1 MPNSDLPQQRPNS
14 PGLTALAYRISDYS
28 SAKQCALESLYQ
40 VILPGGATL
49 VALRTRDEDDT
60 AIALIDAWAMVI
72 DVLTFYQERIAN
84 EGYWRT
90 ATERRSL
97 LELAR
102 AIGCELQP
110 GVAASTYLT
119 FNVESIPTAPAQVTV
134 PAGTQIASIPGE
146 NEQSQIFETS
156 EPLTARADWNVLK
169 PRLMRPQTLTP
180 QTQYLYLQGLNLQ
193 LQVGDRVLLL
203 DEPLPGETL
212 GDNWSLL
219 TLTAV
224 DLLSATGQTRI
235 AWEFQPTGTI
245 TPRRPRLFAFRQQM
259 FLFGNLAP
267 RWETLPA
274 DVKQQYSPILGGC
287 LHFTGGEWRSVSLGL
302 PTIDLRCLA
311 GSGSCLFVGTLGSGI
326 FRSLNRGASWQQV
339 TIGLSNLA
347 IETLYCSEQG
357 HVFAG
362 TPGGGVFRS
371 RDEGATWAAIGT
383 GSVRVYATEPNR
395 VQSVNTALPNTVVRC
410 LLMDTVASPLGSGT
424 VTSGENNTIRG
435 TQTQFRS
442 ELSVGES
449 IMVGN
454 QTRQIR
460 EINSDTEL
468 KITHAFEPAMRD
480 EQFFIV
486 TSSRGSGTI
495 SNGENNTLCGDQTQ
509 FRTELS
515 VGESITINEQT
526 YQIREINSDTELK
539 ITHAFDP
546 AVTAAP
552 FTTPER
558 TFLFAGTDDGVYRS
572 TNQGQDWYSHGLAAR
587 SIRALLLLSPFL
599 YAATDQGVYGFSI
612 RHYGGQWE
620 LIDPDFTQ
628 SITCLASLRF
638 SLRLNLGQANEKIHL
653 FAGTASD
660 GVYRLSDV
668 SNTWEKT
675 WSPSQLDITAL
686 AVNGTTLYAGTG
698 SGKVFVSQDGGESW
712 QDLSQAAIATAVT
725 ALTVVQDDLFVST
738 RFGGFVNA
746 DWSGSGQPITN
757 TVPTS
762 SESVPVPPTSHLNL
776 NAIYPQILPHSWL
789 VLWNQ
794 GQVQPLQVQTL
805 TTVSSTGFTLSTQVT
820 RLTFQSDFN
829 PVPYPPQ
836 TTIVL
841 AHSEP
846 LTLADISLTLENQQ
860 QQIDTAIANPN
871 LAMPSALSQSECFQ
885 DPVGVDR
892 MYLEQFVQG
901 LQPGQKIIVSGQH
914 PRVEIIQVGGVFR
927 QNPSQDI
934 WQPDN
939 QGLTNLAVLSLLT
952 ISSGETFAGT
962 TRGLFRRQSS
972 SQRWQ
977 QIEDSNQPGSGIL
990 ADRQITVLCANS
1002 SGRLFAGTN
1011 QGLVRSLDQGDT
1023 WHSLDGLPPSQIY
1036 ALTSFIE
1043 GNHGA
1048 FLFVAT
1054 GEGLFRSRDN
1064 GDTWTAINR
1073 DLLGVQVQ
1081 CLAINEQA
1089 CLFAGT
1095 LRHGVFRSQ
1104 DWGDTWKQVGYS
1116 GKTGTGAIASTE
1128 TTVLGTGTVFS
1139 EELKP
1144 GDLLIAFG
1152 QTRTV
1157 LALGSARLNNQL
1169 TIDAPFDA
1177 PGLPDGTPF
1186 VLSTGL
1192 TNLNVTALATA
1203 TATVNCSG
1211 TGTISTDGR
1220 TVHGKGTNFLQ
1231 ELKIG
1236 DVVAVDDQSRVVI
1249 AIESKETC
1257 IIAPAF
1263 ERKIVDQPFT
1273 TSKPLLFAGTA
1284 GGGVFRSSN
1293 NGDRWQAV
1301 NQGLADLTITSLVV
1315 YENCGTANFRGQNT
1329 TLTAAPKLNLQVGAR
1344 ITIAHQTR
1352 TVTAILTEDATTIT
1366 FSIDKAFDALTP
1378 SAGGHNAINYTVQTL
1393 VTGTEY
1399 GGLFYSLNQGEQ
1411 WLADQSGLANTTIR
1425 AITPPLQPQF
1435 PCLVGGVGILL
1446 SPDGL
1451 EHVPLVPSDQL
1462 QVLTPPEV
1470 LRSPVTALRWHL
1482 QDVNGFM
1489 GVLTT
1494 TTAAAVTLK
1503 PALKSD
1509 RVSSELATVLIPPT
1523 DQQTPLLVFQSPLQ
1537 ACYDPATVQIHA
1549 NVVAA
1554 TQGET
1559 IAERPEVLGSG
1570 DGTQPNQRFFLKK
1583 PPLTYTSAATVTG
1596 IASSLEVRV
1605 NDLLWQ
1611 PVSALYNLQ
1620 PTDQV
1625 YLVQIEDDGST
1636 SITFGD
1642 GINGARL
1649 PSGLDN
1655 VVATYRSGIGMT
1667 GNLAPGKLSLLKTRP
1682 LGIQAVTNLLP
1693 ATGAANP
1700 ESRDEIRDRA
1710 PLTIRTLERVI
1721 SLRDVEDF
1729 TRTFPGIS
1737 KAQAV
1742 SLWVTHS
1749 AVIHVTIAGS
1759 DGAEIPPDSALYQ
1772 NLVQAIEQVR
1782 DPYQSPPVVTSYQQ
1796 IGFDLAATLLIDTR
1810 YLPER
1815 VEATV
1820 QEKLQQTFAFA
1831 NREFGQPVTAA
1842 EVIALIQTI
1851 DGVIAVDLDFLYRV
1865 TAPKTLEQC
1874 LTAKLAQWHPDTQQ
1888 FSPAQL
1894 LTLHYASLT
1903 AHLSNAGRSNS
1914 EQVSKP

>member
-1 MPNSDLPQQRPNS
+1 MRNADLPQHRPNS
-14 PGLTALAYRISDYS
+14 PGLTALAYRISDYTS
-28 SAKQCALESLYQ
+28 TKHRILESLYQ
-40 VILPGGATL
+40 VIPPGSATL
-49 VALRTRDEDDT
+49 AALRTRDENDT
-60 AIALIDAWAMVI
+60 VIALIDAWAMVI

-102 AIGCELQP
+102 TIGCELQP

-119 FNVESIPTAPAQVTV
+119 FNVESTPTAPAQVTI

-146 NEQSQIFETS
+146 NEQSQVFETS
-156 EPLTARADWNVLK
+156 EPLIARADWNLLK
-169 PRLMRPQTLTP
+169 PRLMRPQILSP
-180 QTQYLYLQGLNLQ
+180 QTQCLYLQGLNLR
-193 LQVGDRVLLL
+193 LQVGDRVLLI

-212 GDNWSLL
+212 EDNWYLL

-235 AWEFQPTGTI
+235 TWEPQPT
-245 TPRRPRLFAFRQQM
+245 PLVALRQPRLLAFRQQV

-287 LHFTGGEWRSVSLGL
+287 LHFTKGEWRSVSLGL

-311 GSGSCLFVGTLGSGI
+311 SSNSCLLVGTLGSGI
-326 FRSLNRGASWQQV
+326 YRSLNRGASWQQV

-347 IETLYCSEQG
+347 IETLYCTDQR
-357 HVFAG
+357 HIFAG

-371 RDEGATWAAIGT
+371 RDEGETWAAIGT
-383 GSVRVYATEPNR
+383 GSVRMQTTEPNR

-410 LLMDTVASPLGSGT
+410 LLMDTVTSPLGSGT
-424 VTSGENNTIRG
+424 ISSGENNTI
-435 TQTQFRS
+435 
-442 ELSVGES
+442 
-449 IMVGN
+449 
-454 QTRQIR
+454 
-460 EINSDTEL
+460 
-468 KITHAFEPAMRD
+468 
-480 EQFFIV
+480 
-486 TSSRGSGTI
+486 
-495 SNGENNTLCGDQTQ
+495 CGIQTQ

-526 YQIREINSDTELK
+526 RQICEINSDTELK
-539 ITHAFDP
+539 ITHPFEP
-546 AVTAAP
+546 AVRDAQ

-612 RHYGGQWE
+612 RHYSGQWE
-620 LIDPDFTQ
+620 LLNPNFTQ
-628 SITCLASLRF
+628 SITCLASLR
-638 SLRLNLGQANEKIHL
+638 LNPGQANEQIYL

-668 SNTWEKT
+668 SNTWERQ

-686 AVNGTTLYAGTG
+686 AANGTTLYAGTG

-712 QDLSQAAIATAVT
+712 QDLSQNAIATAIT
-725 ALTVVQDDLFVST
+725 ALSVVQDDLFVST

-746 DWSGSGQPITN
+746 DWSRSGQPVTN
-757 TVPTS
+757 TVPTT
-762 SESVPVPPTSHLNL
+762 SESTLVPPTCHLNL
-776 NAIYPQILPHSWL
+776 NAIYPQILPHSWV
-789 VLWNQ
+789 VLSNQ

-805 TTVSSTGFTLSTQVT
+805 STALATGFTLSTQVT
-820 RLTFQSDFN
+820 CLTCQSAYN
-829 PVPYPPQ
+829 PVSYPPQ

-846 LTLADISLTLENQQ
+846 LPLADISLTLENQQ

-892 MYLEQFVQG
+892 IYLEQFVQG

-952 ISSGETFAGT
+952 IFSGEALAGTISSEETETFAGT

-977 QIEDSNQPGSGIL
+977 QIEDSNQLGSGIL
-990 ADRQITVLCANS
+990 ADRQITVLHANS

-1011 QGLVRSLDQGDT
+1011 QGLVRSSDQGDT
-1023 WHSLDGLPPSQIY
+1023 WHSLDKKLPPSPIY
-1036 ALTSFIE
+1036 ALASSSR
-1043 GNHGA
+1043 
-1048 FLFVAT
+1048 FLFIASRD
-1054 GEGLFRSRDN
+1054 GLFRSDDD

-1073 DLLGVQVQ
+1073 DLLNLQVQ
-1081 CLAINEQA
+1081 CLAVNNQGY
-1089 CLFAGT
+1089 LFAGT

-1104 DWGDTWKQVGYS
+1104 DLGSTWKQVGYS
-1116 GKTGTGAIASTE
+1116 GKTGTGAIASTK
-1128 TTVLGTGTVFS
+1128 TIVLGTGTVFS
-1139 EELKP
+1139 EELKS
-1144 GDLLIAFG
+1144 GDLLIALG

-1157 LALGSARLNNQL
+1157 LVLGPDRLNNQL

-1203 TATVNCSG
+1203 HCSG
-1211 TGTISTDGR
+1211 TGTISSDSR

-1231 ELKIG
+1231 ELNIG
-1236 DVVAVDDQSRVVI
+1236 DVIAVGDQSRVVI

-1257 IIAPAF
+1257 IVASSFAWT
-1263 ERKIVDQPFT
+1263 IVNQPFT
-1273 TSKPLLFAGTA
+1273 KSLLFAGTA
-1284 GGGVFRSSN
+1284 GGGVFRSAS

-1301 NQGLADLTITSLVV
+1301 NQGLADLMITSLVI
-1315 YENCGTANFRGQNT
+1315 YEKLGGTVSFPGPNT
-1329 TLTAAPKLNLQVGAR
+1329 TLTATSKLNLQVGAR
-1344 ITIAHQTR
+1344 ITIADQTR
-1352 TVTAILTEDATTIT
+1352 TVTAILDEDAT
-1366 FSIDKAFDALTP
+1366 FSIDKAFELQSPEQQET
-1378 SAGGHNAINYTVQTL
+1378 SYTVQTL
-1393 VTGTEY
+1393 VVGTEH
-1399 GGLFYSLNQGEQ
+1399 GGLFYSLNQGEHWLVDGGLFYSLDQ
-1411 WLADQSGLANTTIR
+1411 GEHWLADQSGLGNTAIR
-1425 AITPPLQPQF
+1425 AIAPPLQPQS

-1451 EHVPLVPSDQL
+1451 EHVPLAPGDQL

-1470 LRSPVTALRWHL
+1470 PRLLVTALRWHL
-1482 QDVNGFM
+1482 QDVNGFV

-1503 PALKSD
+1503 PALRSD
-1509 RVSSELATVLIPPT
+1509 QVSSELATILMPPT
-1523 DQQTPLLVFQSPLQ
+1523 DQQAPLLVVQSPLQ
-1537 ACYDPATVQIHA
+1537 SCYDPATVQIHA

-1583 PPLTYTSAATVTG
+1583 PPLTYTSTATVTG

-1605 NDLLWQ
+1605 NSLLWQ
-1611 PVSALYNLQ
+1611 PVPALYNLQ

-1655 VVATYRSGIGMT
+1655 VVATYRSGIGIT

-1710 PLTIRTLERVI
+1710 PLTVRTLERVI

-1729 TRTFPGIS
+1729 TRTFPGIG

-1749 AVIHVTIAGS
+1749 AIIHVTIAGS
-1759 DGAEIPPDSALYQ
+1759 DGAEISPDSALYQ

-1782 DPYQSPPVVTSYQQ
+1782 DPYQSPPLVTSYQQ
-1796 IGFDLAATLLIDTR
+1796 IGFDLAATLLIDAR

-1820 QEKLQQTFAFA
+1820 QEKLQQTFAFT

-1865 TAPKTLEQC
+1865 TASKTLEQC
-1874 LTAKLAQWHPDTQQ
+1874 LTAKLAQWHPDTQK

-1894 LTLHYASLT
+1894 LTLHNASLT
-1903 AHLSNAGRSNS
+1903 AHLSDSGLSNPG
-1914 EQVSKP
+1914 QVSNP

>member
-1 MPNSDLPQQRPNS
+1 MAESPLNCKEGWNMRNSDLPQHRPNS
-14 PGLTALAYRISDYS
+14 PGLTALAYRISDYTS
-28 SAKQCALESLYQ
+28 TKHRVLESLYQ
-40 VILPGGATL
+40 VIPPGSATL
-49 VALRTRDEDDT
+49 AALRTRDENDT

-102 AIGCELQP
+102 TIGCELQP

-119 FNVESIPTAPAQVTV
+119 FNVESTPTAPAQVTI

-156 EPLTARADWNVLK
+156 KPLLARADWNVLK
-169 PRLMRPQTLTP
+169 PRPMRPQTLSP
-180 QTQYLYLQGLNLQ
+180 QTQYLYLQGLNLR
-193 LQVGDRVLLL
+193 LQVGDRVLLI
-203 DEPLPGETL
+203 DEPLPGKSLE
-212 GDNWSLL
+212 DNWSLL

-235 AWEFQPTGTI
+235 AWEPQPT
-245 TPRRPRLFAFRQQM
+245 PLVALRQPRLLAFRQQV

-311 GSGSCLFVGTLGSGI
+311 SSNSCLLVGTLGSGI
-326 FRSLNRGASWQQV
+326 YRSLNRGTSWQQV

-347 IETLYCSEQG
+347 IETLYCTDQG
-357 HVFAG
+357 HIFAG

-371 RDEGATWAAIGT
+371 RDEGETWAAIGM
-383 GSVRVYATEPNR
+383 GSVRVQTTEPNR

-424 VTSGENNTIRG
+424 ISSGENNTI
-435 TQTQFRS
+435 
-442 ELSVGES
+442 
-449 IMVGN
+449 
-454 QTRQIR
+454 
-460 EINSDTEL
+460 
-468 KITHAFEPAMRD
+468 
-480 EQFFIV
+480 
-486 TSSRGSGTI
+486 
-495 SNGENNTLCGDQTQ
+495 CGIQTQ

-526 YQIREINSDTELK
+526 RQIREINSDTELK
-539 ITHAFDP
+539 ITHPFEP
-546 AVTAAP
+546 AVTAAQ
-552 FTTPER
+552 FTTPAR

-572 TNQGQDWYSHGLAAR
+572 ANQGQDWYSHGLAAR

-612 RHYGGQWE
+612 RHYSGQWE
-620 LIDPDFTQ
+620 LLSPSFTQ
-628 SITCLASLRF
+628 SITCLASLR
-638 SLRLNLGQANEKIHL
+638 LNPGQANEQIYL

-660 GVYRLSDV
+660 GVYQLSDV
-668 SNTWEKT
+668 SNTWERK

-686 AVNGTTLYAGTG
+686 AVNGTTVYAGTG

-725 ALTVVQDDLFVST
+725 ALSVAQDDLFVST

-746 DWSGSGQPITN
+746 DWSRSGQPVTN
-757 TVPTS
+757 TVPATA
-762 SESVPVPPTSHLNL
+762 ESNLVPPTCHLNL
-776 NAIYPQILPHSWL
+776 NAIYPQILPHSWV
-789 VLWNQ
+789 VLLNQ

-805 TTVSSTGFTLSTQVT
+805 ATALATGFTLSTQVT
-820 RLTFQSDFN
+820 CLTFQSAYN
-829 PVPYPPQ
+829 SVPYPPQ

-846 LTLADISLTLENQQ
+846 LPLADISLTLENQQ

-892 MYLEQFVQG
+892 IYLEQFVQG

-914 PRVEIIQVGGVFR
+914 PRVEIIQVGGVFH

-952 ISSGETFAGT
+952 IFSEEALAGTISSEETETFAGT
-962 TRGLFRRQSS
+962 TRGLFRRQRS

-977 QIEDSNQPGSGIL
+977 QIKDSNQPGSSIL
-990 ADRQITVLCANS
+990 ADRQITVLHANS
-1002 SGRLFAGTN
+1002 FGRLFAGTN
-1011 QGLVRSLDQGDT
+1011 QGLVRSSDQGDT
-1023 WHSLDGLPPSQIY
+1023 WHSLDKKLPPSSIY
-1036 ALTSFIE
+1036 ALASSSR
-1043 GNHGA
+1043 
-1048 FLFVAT
+1048 FLFLASRD
-1054 GEGLFRSRDN
+1054 GLFRSDDD

-1073 DLLGVQVQ
+1073 DLLNLQVQ
-1081 CLAINEQA
+1081 CLAVNNQGY
-1089 CLFAGT
+1089 LFAGT

-1104 DWGDTWKQVGYS
+1104 DLGSTWKQVGYS

-1139 EELKP
+1139 EELKL
-1144 GDLLIAFG
+1144 GDLLIALG

-1157 LALGSARLNNQL
+1157 LALGPDRLNNQL

-1203 TATVNCSG
+1203 NCSG
-1211 TGTISTDGR
+1211 TGTISSDGR

-1231 ELKIG
+1231 ELNIG
-1236 DVVAVDDQSRVVI
+1236 DVIAVGDQSRVVI

-1257 IIAPAF
+1257 IVASSFAWT
-1263 ERKIVDQPFT
+1263 IVNQPFT
-1273 TSKPLLFAGTA
+1273 KSLLFAGTA
-1284 GGGVFRSSN
+1284 GGGVFRSAS

-1301 NQGLADLTITSLVV
+1301 NQGLADLTITSLAV
-1315 YENCGTANFRGQNT
+1315 YEKLGGAVSFPGQNT
-1329 TLTAAPKLNLQVGAR
+1329 TLTATSKLNLQVGAR
-1344 ITIAHQTR
+1344 ITIAEQTR
-1352 TVTAILTEDATTIT
+1352 TVTAILDEDAT
-1366 FSIDKAFDALTP
+1366 FSIDKAFGLQSP
-1378 SAGGHNAINYTVQTL
+1378 EQQEINYTVQTL
-1393 VTGTEY
+1393 VAGTEH
-1399 GGLFYSLNQGEQ
+1399 GGLFYSLDQGEQ
-1411 WLADQSGLANTTIR
+1411 WLADQSGLANTAIR
-1425 AITPPLQPQF
+1425 AIAPPLQPQS

-1446 SPDGL
+1446 SSDGL
-1451 EHVPLVPSDQL
+1451 EHVPLAPGDQL

-1482 QDVNGFM
+1482 QDVNGFV

-1494 TTAAAVTLK
+1494 TTATAVTLK
-1503 PALKSD
+1503 PALRSD
-1509 RVSSELATVLIPPT
+1509 QVSSELATILMPPT
-1523 DQQTPLLVFQSPLQ
+1523 DQQAPLLVVQSPLQ
-1537 ACYDPATVQIHA
+1537 SCYDPATVQIHA

-1583 PPLTYTSAATVTG
+1583 LPLTYTSAATVTG
-1596 IASSLEVRV
+1596 IANSLEVRV
-1605 NDLLWQ
+1605 NGLLWQ
-1611 PVSALYNLQ
+1611 PVLALYNRQ
-1620 PTDQV
+1620 PIDQV

-1655 VVATYRSGIGMT
+1655 VVATYRSGIGIT

-1710 PLTIRTLERVI
+1710 PLMVRTLDRVI

-1729 TRTFPGIS
+1729 TRTFPGIG

-1759 DGAEIPPDSALYQ
+1759 DGAEISSDSALYQ

-1796 IGFDLAATLLIDTR
+1796 IGFDLAATLLIDAR

-1874 LTAKLAQWHPDTQQ
+1874 LIAKLAQWHPDTQQ

-1894 LTLHYASLT
+1894 LTLHNASLT
-1903 AHLSNAGRSNS
+1903 AHLSNSG
-1914 EQVSKP
+1914 QVSNR

>member
-1 MPNSDLPQQRPNS
+1 MRNSDLPQQRPNS

-28 SAKQCALESLYQ
+28 SAKQRALESLYQ
-40 VILPGGATL
+40 VVLPGSATL
-49 VALRTRDEDDT
+49 AALRTRDEDDT

-72 DVLTFYQERIAN
+72 DILTFYQERIAN

-102 AIGCELQP
+102 TIGCELQP

-119 FNVESIPTAPAQVTV
+119 FNVESTPTAPAQVTV

-156 EPLTARADWNVLK
+156 EPLLARADWNVLK

-180 QTQYLYLQGLNLQ
+180 QTQCLSLQGLNLR
-193 LQVGDRVLLL
+193 LQVGDRVLLI
-203 DEPLPGETL
+203 DEPFPGETL
-212 GDNWSLL
+212 GNNWHLL

-235 AWEFQPTGTI
+235 AWELQPTWSLI
-245 TPRRPRLFAFRQQM
+245 PRRPRLFAFRQQA

-274 DVKQQYSPILGGC
+274 DVKQQYSPIWGGC
-287 LHFTGGEWRSVSLGL
+287 LRFSGGEWRSVSYGL
-302 PTIDLRCLA
+302 PAIDLRCLA
-311 GSGSCLFVGTLGSGI
+311 GSETCLLVGTLGSGI
-326 FRSLNRGASWQQV
+326 FRSLNHGVSWQQV
-339 TIGLSNLA
+339 TIGLSTLA
-347 IETLYCSEQG
+347 IETLYCTEQG
-357 HVFAG
+357 HIFAG

-371 RDEGATWAAIGT
+371 RDEGETWAAIGT
-383 GSVRVYATEPNR
+383 GSVRVQTTEANR
-395 VQSVNTALPNTVVRC
+395 LESVNTALPNTVVRC
-410 LLMDTVASPLGSGT
+410 LLMDAVASPLGSGT
-424 VTSGENNTIRG
+424 ISSGETNMIR
-435 TQTQFRS
+435 
-442 ELSVGES
+442 
-449 IMVGN
+449 
-454 QTRQIR
+454 
-460 EINSDTEL
+460 
-468 KITHAFEPAMRD
+468 
-480 EQFFIV
+480 
-486 TSSRGSGTI
+486 
-495 SNGENNTLCGDQTQ
+495 GDQTQ
-509 FRTELS
+509 FWAELS

-526 YQIREINSDTELK
+526 RQICEINSDTELK
-539 ITHAFDP
+539 ITDP
-546 AVTAAP
+546 FESAVSAAQ
-552 FTTPER
+552 FTTPMR

-572 TNQGQDWYSHGLAAR
+572 ANQGQDWYSHGLAAR

-599 YAATDQGVYGFSI
+599 YAATDQGVYSFSI

-620 LIDPDFTQ
+620 LLSSSFTP
-628 SITCLASLRF
+628 SITCLASLR
-638 SLRLNLGQANEKIHL
+638 LKPGQAEEQIYL
-653 FAGTASD
+653 FAGTGSD
-660 GVYRLSDV
+660 GVYRSSDV
-668 SNTWEKT
+668 GNTWERK

-698 SGKVFVSQDGGESW
+698 SGNVFVSQDGGERW

-725 ALTVVQDDLFVST
+725 ALTVVQADLFVST
-738 RFGGFVNA
+738 RFGGFANA
-746 DWSGSGQPITN
+746 DWSRSGQPIAK
-757 TVPTS
+757 TVPAS
-762 SESVPVPPTSHLNL
+762 SEAAPALPTYHLNL
-776 NAIYPQILPHSWL
+776 NAIYPQILPPSWL
-789 VLWNQ
+789 VLLNQ
-794 GQVQPLQVQTL
+794 GQVQPLQVQTV
-805 TTVSSTGFTLSTQVT
+805 TTALATGFTLSNQVT
-820 RLTFQSDFN
+820 RLTFPTAFD
-829 PVPYPPQ
+829 PALYPPQ

-841 AHSEP
+841 TQSEP

-860 QQIDTAIANPN
+860 QQIDTASVNPH

-901 LQPGQKIIVSGQH
+901 LQPGQNIIVSGQH
-914 PRVEIIQVGGVFR
+914 PRVEIIQVGGVFC
-927 QNPSQDI
+927 QNPAQDI

-952 ISSGETFAGT
+952 RSSGETLAGT
-962 TRGLFRRQSS
+962 TRGLFRRQGAR
-972 SQRWQ
+972 QRWQ
-977 QIEDSNQPGSGIL
+977 QIGDANQPGSIL
-990 ADRQITVLCANS
+990 VDRRISVLHASPAD
-1002 SGRLFAGTN
+1002 RLFAGTH
-1011 QGLVRSLDQGDT
+1011 QGLVRSSDQGNT
-1023 WHSLDGLPPSQIY
+1023 WHSLDKKLPPSQIY
-1036 ALTSFIE
+1036 ALASSSR
-1043 GNHGA
+1043 
-1048 FLFVAT
+1048 FLFLASRD
-1054 GEGLFRSRDN
+1054 GLFRSDDD

-1073 DLLGVQVQ
+1073 DLLDLQVQ
-1081 CLAINEQA
+1081 CLAVNTQSY
-1089 CLFAGT
+1089 LFAGT

-1104 DWGDTWKQVGYS
+1104 DLGATWKQVGYS
-1116 GKTGTGAIASTE
+1116 GKTATGAIVSTE

-1144 GDLLIAFG
+1144 GDLLIALG

-1157 LALGSARLNNQL
+1157 LALGSERLNHQL
-1169 TIDAPFDA
+1169 TINAPFDA

-1192 TNLNVTALATA
+1192 TNLSVTALATA
-1203 TATVNCSG
+1203 HGSG
-1211 TGTISTDGR
+1211 TGTISSDGT

-1236 DVVAVDDQSRVVI
+1236 DVIAVGGQSRVVI

-1257 IIAPAF
+1257 IVASAV
-1263 ERKIVDQPFT
+1263 EWAIVNQPFT
-1273 TSKPLLFAGTA
+1273 TSLLFAGTA
-1284 GGGVFRSSN
+1284 GGGVFRSSS
-1293 NGDRWQAV
+1293 NGGRWQAV
-1301 NQGLADLTITSLVV
+1301 NQGLVDLTITCLVV
-1315 YENCGTANFRGQNT
+1315 YENWGTANFRGQNT
-1329 TLTAAPKLNLQVGAR
+1329 TLTATPKLNLQVGAQ
-1344 ITIAHQTR
+1344 ITIARQTR
-1352 TVTAILTEDATTIT
+1352 KVTAILAEDATTIT
-1366 FSIDKAFDALTP
+1366 FFIDKAFDALP
-1378 SAGGHNAINYTVQTL
+1378 LSLGGQNAINYTVQTL
-1393 VTGTEY
+1393 VAGTEH
-1399 GGLFYSLNQGEQ
+1399 GGLFYSLDQGEH

-1425 AITPPLQPQF
+1425 AIAPPLQPQS

-1451 EHVPLVPSDQL
+1451 EHVPLAPGDQL

-1482 QDVNGFM
+1482 QDVNGFV
-1489 GVLTT
+1489 GLLTT

-1509 RVSSELATVLIPPT
+1509 RVSSELATILTPPT
-1523 DQQTPLLVFQSPLQ
+1523 DQQTPLLVVQSPLR
-1537 ACYDPATVQIHA
+1537 ACYDPTTVQIHA

-1655 VVATYRSGIGMT
+1655 VVATYRSGIGIT
-1667 GNLAPGKLSLLKTRP
+1667 GNLAPDKLSLLKTRP
-1682 LGIQAVTNLLP
+1682 LGIQTVTNLLP

-1710 PLTIRTLERVI
+1710 PLTVRTLERVI

-1729 TRTFPGIS
+1729 TRTFPGIG
-1737 KAQAV
+1737 KAQTV
-1742 SLWVTHS
+1742 SLWATHS

-1759 DGAEIPPDSALYQ
+1759 DGAEISPDSALYQ

-1782 DPYQSPPVVTSYQQ
+1782 DPYQSPPVVISYQQ
-1796 IGFDLAATLLIDTR
+1796 IGFDLAATLLIDAR
-1810 YLPER
+1810 YLPEQ

-1865 TAPKTLEQC
+1865 TTPKILEQC
-1874 LTAKLAQWHPDTQQ
+1874 LTAKLAQWHPETQQ

-1894 LTLHYASLT
+1894 LTLHHASLT
-1903 AHLSNAGRSNS
+1903 ARLSNSGLSNPG
-1914 EQVSKP
+1914 QVSNP